1 MLTSEDTKT
10 LQSPLK
16 SYDYM
21 RLLWARVGTP
31 YSPDINA
38 KLGTK
43 WTYMIILACWSQ
55 VVAGTNYKGYVAGD
69 GYDCAHVVIFKPLG
83 DGKPEVKEAFKVMD

>member
-1 MLTSEDTKT
+1 MQTVEHAYVGGYKDT
-10 LQSPLK
+10 P
-16 SYDYM
+16 
-21 RLLWARVGTP
+21 VTP
-31 YSPDINA
+31 EIIRYFHECLPDINA